1 VDAARAAPGGPGVRR
16 EPALNADPSAQLRL
30 LDVQQ
35 LDARLDQLAHRRAT
49 LPELAEIGAL
59 AAEQLALRDRIVAAE
74 TDESDI
80 SREVAKAEGD
90 VEQVRARAE
99 RDQKRLD
106 AGQVSSPRE
115 LENLQH
121 EITSLARRQADLEEA
136 ELDVM
141 QRLEDVQ
148 TLLIQVRAQQADVDQ
163 RLAAAAARRDAIWA
177 EIDTEVADLAT
188 QRAEFLPEVPD
199 ALQALYEKLRAANGG
214 VGAAAL
220 RQRRC
225 EGCRLELNTTD
236 VNRIRTAAVDEVV
249 RCEECGR
256 ILVRTADS
264 GL

>member
-1 VDAARAAPGGPGVRR
+1 
-16 EPALNADPSAQLRL
+16 
-30 LDVQQ
+30 
-35 LDARLDQLAHRRAT
+35 
-49 LPELAEIGAL
+49 LPELAEIVGLVADQSKL
-59 AAEQLALRDRIVAAE
+59 SDQIVAGE

-80 SREVAKAEGD
+80 SREVSKAETD

-121 EITSLARRQADLEEA
+121 EIASLARRQGDLEDA
-136 ELDVM
+136 ELEVL

-148 TLLIQVRAQQADVDQ
+148 TLLISLRAQQAEVAQ
-163 RLAAAAARRDAIWA
+163 RLAEVSALRDVAWAAIDAEGA
-177 EIDTEVADLAT
+177 ELAS
-188 QRAEFLPEVPD
+188 QRAQFVPEVPE
-199 ALQALYEKLRAANGG
+199 ALLALYEKLRATNGG

-236 VNRIRTAAVDEVV
+236 VNRIRAADADEVL